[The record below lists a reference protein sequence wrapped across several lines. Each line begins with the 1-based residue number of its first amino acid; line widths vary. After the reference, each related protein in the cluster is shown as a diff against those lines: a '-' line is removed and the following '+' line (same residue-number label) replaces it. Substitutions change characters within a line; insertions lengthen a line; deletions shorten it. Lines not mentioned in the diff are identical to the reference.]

1 MAAQTR
7 NRSLI
12 LVGILAYLVF
22 LLALFPINIA
32 YKILNPQ
39 GLPVS
44 VEALS
49 GTLWQG
55 SGVLKERQVGRLDV
69 TWSLNPWA
77 LVTQQVSADVKV
89 KGQQVRFN
97 GHIDLGLQS
106 FHIPATIQI
115 SDAKGYVAADLVN
128 QFARQQRA
136 SIQGDL
142 ELSALNLSYN
152 LLEKQAQS
160 ASGRLVW
167 QGGQVAYP
175 VGRDKR
181 TANMPMLVGQLST
194 ESGNLLA
201 NVSTTSGEAVAQANL
216 KNDGWAGIAIK
227 RRLLDLAGEKW
238 PGQGNAD
245 TSVFEVSE
253 KVF

>member
-32 YKILNPQ
+32 YKLLNPQ

-55 SGVLKERQVGRLDV
+55 SAVLKERQIGRLDV
-69 TWSLNPWA
+69 AWSLSPWA
-77 LVTQQVSADVKV
+77 LMTQQVSAELKI

-97 GHIDLGLQS
+97 GHVNLGLQS
-106 FHIPATIQI
+106 FHLPASIQV
-115 SDAKGYVAADLVN
+115 SDAKGFVAADLVN
-128 QFARQQRA
+128 QFSRPQRV
-136 SIQGDL
+136 SVQGDL
-142 ELSALNLSYN
+142 ELSSLNLSYN
-152 LLEKQAQS
+152 LMEKQAQS

-181 TANMPMLVGQLST
+181 TANMPMLVAQLAA

-201 NVSTTSGEAVAQANL
+201 NVSTTSGEPVAQANL
-216 KNDGWAGIAIK
+216 KNDGWGGIAIK

-238 PGQGNAD
+238 PGQGDAD
-245 TSVFEVSE
+245 TSVFEISE